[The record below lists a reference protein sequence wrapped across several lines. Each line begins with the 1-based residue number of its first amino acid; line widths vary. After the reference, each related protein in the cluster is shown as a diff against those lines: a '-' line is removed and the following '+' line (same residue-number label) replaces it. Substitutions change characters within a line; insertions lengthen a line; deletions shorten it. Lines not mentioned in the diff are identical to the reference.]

1 MNIIDVVTEKMQSLP
16 PHQQD
21 QVLDFV
27 EFLITKYQPEKS
39 QKSAEQLA
47 IERMKDLDDPD
58 NPDKWETVID
68 IGDEIDVQSSLKNL
82 RKRGYK
88 VKVSS
93 ESQSSC

>member
-1 MNIIDVVTEKMQSLP
+1 MNAQEMNKIDLVTRKLQCLSSD
-16 PHQQD
+16 QQE

-27 EFLITKYQPEKS
+27 EFLIAKYQPENS
-39 QKSAEQLA
+39 RKSAEQRA

-68 IGDEIDVQSSLKNL
+68 IDDEIDVESSLENL

-93 ESQSSC
+93 

>member
-1 MNIIDVVTEKMQSLP
+1 MNSQEMNKIDLVTRKLQCLSSD
-16 PHQQD
+16 QQE

-27 EFLITKYQPEKS
+27 EFLIAKYQPENS
-39 QKSAEQLA
+39 RKSAEQRA

-68 IGDEIDVQSSLKNL
+68 IDDEIDVESSLENL

-93 ESQSSC
+93 

>member
-1 MNIIDVVTEKMQSLP
+1 MNTIDLLTQKIRLLP
-16 PHQQD
+16 PDKQEE
-21 QVLDFV
+21 VIDFI
-27 EFLITKYQPEKS
+27 EFLMIKYQPETS
-39 QKSAEQLA
+39 RKSAEELA

-58 NPDKWETVID
+58 NPDKWETVVD
-68 IGDEIDVQSSLKNL
+68 IGDEIDVESSLENL